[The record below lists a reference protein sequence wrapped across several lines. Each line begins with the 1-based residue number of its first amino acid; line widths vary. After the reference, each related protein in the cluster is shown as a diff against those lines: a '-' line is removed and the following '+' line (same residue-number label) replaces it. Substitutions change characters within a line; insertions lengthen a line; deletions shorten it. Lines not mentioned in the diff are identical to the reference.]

1 MTASFAS
8 RCRQIAR
15 KSKEELYTEV
25 LGSEELKSAFVAA
38 VKEKKIAEFLKEQ
51 GCEAT
56 EAEVTEFLKAKQSA
70 EGQILCNA

>member
-1 MTASFAS
+1 MNITIEALY
-8 RCRQIAR
+8 
-15 KSKEELYTEV
+15 SKV
-25 LGSEELKSAFVAA
+25 IGSEELKAAFVAA

-56 EAEVTEFLKAKQSA
+56 EAEVTEFLKATQSA

>member
-38 VKEKKIAEFLKEQ
+38 GKENKLGEFLNAQ

>member
-1 MTASFAS
+1 M
-8 RCRQIAR
+8 
-15 KSKEELYTEV
+15 
-25 LGSEELKSAFVAA
+25 GSEELKSAFVAA
-38 VKEKKIAEFLKEQ
+38 GKENKLGEFLKEQ